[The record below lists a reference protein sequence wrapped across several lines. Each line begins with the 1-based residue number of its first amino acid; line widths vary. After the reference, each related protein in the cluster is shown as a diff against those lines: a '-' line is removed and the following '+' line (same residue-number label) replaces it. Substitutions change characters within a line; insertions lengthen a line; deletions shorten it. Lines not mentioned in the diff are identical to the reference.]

1 MDWLTQTEGRLGSHQ
16 SNQTGRNTRS
26 SSKISPELY
35 SKVTRL
41 FDKLKLCDTD
51 NFAADV
57 AVVTDPS
64 SIKKVMMALEKVASK
79 NWIKKV
85 DESRYRRIMKNCGR
99 LMDVMET
106 QIQSKLSDESQMS
119 GVTYDNSM
127 VYLSVSPFEQM
138 RDRVL
143 HSSDT
148 LARAGSQAL
157 HQQEQPTTSTTE
169 ASIIARLND
178 DELQTNLDQRR
189 PEFIQFF

>member
-1 MDWLTQTEGRLGSHQ
+1 
-16 SNQTGRNTRS
+16 
-26 SSKISPELY
+26 
-35 SKVTRL
+35 
-41 FDKLKLCDTD
+41 
-51 NFAADV
+51 
-57 AVVTDPS
+57 
-64 SIKKVMMALEKVASK
+64 
-79 NWIKKV
+79 
-85 DESRYRRIMKNCGR
+85 MKNCGR